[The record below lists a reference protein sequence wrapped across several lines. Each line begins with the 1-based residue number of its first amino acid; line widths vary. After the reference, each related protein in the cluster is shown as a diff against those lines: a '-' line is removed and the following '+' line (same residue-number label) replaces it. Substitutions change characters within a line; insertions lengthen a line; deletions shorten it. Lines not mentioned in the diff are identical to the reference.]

1 MDFKVIL
8 QALRNGWWMIVVA
21 VLVTSAFSGLVTLTA
36 TPTYSSTTRLFV
48 SATGTDNTTT
58 AYQGNLFSQQ
68 RVTSYVQLLTGKELA
83 GRVIDQ
89 LSLADSP
96 SQLARSVAATTIP
109 NTVLLDVT
117 VTRTS
122 PVEARDIAVAVGE
135 QFAATVSDLETP
147 EGAENSAVKVT
158 VVEPAAVDPNPVSP
172 QPAMNLALAVL
183 VGLIA
188 GTGVALVVTQLDKT
202 IKSPAEAGEVV
213 GAGVI
218 GVLVEDPAVV
228 EAPVLDDEDGYSATA
243 EAYRQIRTNLQFLDV
258 DKPPRVIV
266 VCSSLPGEGKT
277 TVAVNLAVVLAKSG
291 SRVALLE
298 ADMRRPRATRYLKMI
313 RDAGLS
319 NVLSAS
325 ARFDELSQP
334 YREGRL
340 TVLAAGP
347 MPMYP
352 SEMLGSRQMEH
363 LLDELRSTF
372 DYVIIDAPPLLPVT
386 DAAVLSKVTDG
397 AILVA
402 RHGVTTRQQLT
413 QAASDLHRIEARLLG
428 VVLNRVPVKAADG
441 LGYGYAYS
449 YDAAVGAAADGE
461 TTEVFPSVVDG
472 NNKRPSLRGRCQLAG
487 RW

>member
-1 MDFKVIL
+1 VDFQVAL

-21 VLVTSAFSGLVTLTA
+21 VLVTSAFSGLITLTT
-36 TPTYSSTTRLFV
+36 TPTYASTTRLFV
-48 SATGTDNTTT
+48 SATGTDDTTT

-68 RVTSYVQLLTGKELA
+68 RVTSYVQLLTGHELA

-89 LSLADSP
+89 LGLEESSAELAGSI
-96 SQLARSVAATTIP
+96 SATTIP
-109 NTVLLDVT
+109 TTVLLDVT

-122 PVEARDIAVAVGE
+122 PVEARDIAVALGE

-147 EGAENSAVKVT
+147 EGSENSAVKVT
-158 VVEPAAVDPNPVSP
+158 IVEPAVVNPNPVSP
-172 QPAMNLALAVL
+172 QPLLNLALAVF
-183 VGLIA
+183 VGLVA

-202 IKSPAEAGEVV
+202 IKSPTEAAEAV
-213 GAGVI
+213 GAGVV
-218 GVLVEDPAVV
+218 GVLVEDAAVV

-313 RDAGLS
+313 SGAGLS
-319 NVLSAS
+319 NVLSAT

-340 TVLAAGP
+340 TVMAAGP

-352 SEMLGSRQMEH
+352 SEMLGSRQMGH
-363 LLDELRSTF
+363 LLEELRSTF

-386 DAAVLSKVTDG
+386 DAAVLSKLADG

-428 VVLNRVPVKAADG
+428 VVLNRVPVRAADG

-449 YDAAVGAAADGE
+449 YDSAVGAAADGE
-461 TTEVFPSVVDG
+461 TTGVFPSLGDAR
-472 NNKRPSLRGRCQLAG
+472 RPSPRGRGQLVG
-487 RW
+487 RP